1 MVDLGKLGRQAGEL
15 FNSKKVQD
23 TLRSEKAEG
32 VSDQVLEKTG
42 DIASRLTKGKY
53 DDRIEDLKRQADKR
67 LGNE

>member
-23 TLRSEKAEG
+23 TLLSEKAEG
-32 VSDQVLEKTG
+32 VSDQALEKTG

-67 LGNE
+67 IGNE